1 MNNETF
7 SFGNKTTNFN
17 YDKISGL
24 GESNYENEDL
34 FNTEVSNETVQ
45 MSDTLNQYQAFNSF
59 NNYENDVFTN
69 GPLSYD
75 QNQFYNP
82 QEVNVDPN
90 FVNGVENVPEVN
102 NNTVLEQPIVQ
113 NVVDS
118 SQEQFES
125 VNPYEEQNNLNDT
138 VEVEETTEP
147 NEGFDTP
154 NHDELE
160 PSTNNFEF
168 APYEEQSLNQDTNA
182 SFDVT
187 QYEEQPLNQNVDS
200 SYLDTN
206 VSFESNMFNDNYNLP
221 VVNPTVESKVV
232 LSETPISELEKLTQ
246 FEEEKIQTTDIKSLF
261 DRVGVNVKE
270 ASDIFKKNTQMKE
283 KIDSRFE
290 ELKKLQSEVEK
301 SKKSQYDEI
310 NSYKE
315 DVLGKLTEKK
325 EEIER
330 RLNKLKEFQ
339 STLEKEK
346 QEFEQY
352 RKAEKEEIERVQ
364 KEVQEAYESRREEL
378 NHIEDVLRKQ
388 KDALDEERSQLSL
401 DRIQYESDKNELA
414 NNLLKFNEI
423 VDSFTNGMDK
433 INKE

>member
-1 MNNETF
+1 MNNEVNETF
-7 SFGNKTTNFN
+7 SFGNEENGFDYN
-17 YDKISGL
+17 RISGL

-34 FNTEVSNETVQ
+34 FNVEVSNEN
-45 MSDTLNQYQAFNSF
+45 SEIANPLNQYSNFNSF
-59 NNYENDVFTN
+59 GDTNNEFESQPQNDQQYPVFN
-69 GPLSYD
+69 AEKVE
-75 QNQFYNP
+75 
-82 QEVNVDPN
+82 EVSDSDD
-90 FVNGVENVPEVN
+90 E
-102 NNTVLEQPIVQ
+102 VQ
-113 NVVDS
+113 NLDNIDYAKVDYV
-118 SQEQFES
+118 QS
-125 VNPYEEQNNLNDT
+125 VDENNLNESIETEEENEPLEIFEESNQDENKPSVDNFELST
-138 VEVEETTEP
+138 EEET
-147 NEGFDTP
+147 
-154 NHDELE
+154 
-160 PSTNNFEF
+160 
-168 APYEEQSLNQDTNA
+168 SL
-182 SFDVT
+182 SK
-187 QYEEQPLNQNVDS
+187 NVDD
-200 SYLDTN
+200 SYLDTDR
-206 VSFESNMFNDNYNLP
+206 SFDTAMFADNYNLP
-221 VVNPTVESKVV
+221 VVNPSVEPKME
-232 LSETPISELEKLTQ
+232 LSSTPISELEKLTH
-246 FEEEKIQTTDIKSLF
+246 FEEEKIQTTDIKTLF

-270 ASDIFKKNTQMKE
+270 ASDIFKKNSEMKE

-290 ELKKLQSEVEK
+290 ELKKLQSEVER

-315 DVLGKLTEKK
+315 EVLGKLTEKK

-339 STLEKEK
+339 SSLEKEK

-352 RKAEKEEIERVQ
+352 RKTEKEEIEKVQ

>member
-1 MNNETF
+1 MNNEVNETF
-7 SFGNKTTNFN
+7 SFGSEANNFDYN
-17 YDKISGL
+17 RISGL

-34 FNTEVSNETVQ
+34 FNTEVSNDSLQTSE
-45 MSDTLNQYQAFNSF
+45 TLNQYPNFESF
-59 NNYENDVFTN
+59 NNYENNEFINQPLEYEQDQIFYTEEVGQVSNHNGEIQNSNGISIHDVNFDQE
-69 GPLSYD
+69 SD
-75 QNQFYNP
+75 QNYQIEALNSTED
-82 QEVNVDPN
+82 QI
-90 FVNGVENVPEVN
+90 EN
-102 NNTVLEQPIVQ
+102 T
-113 NVVDS
+113 
-118 SQEQFES
+118 ES
-125 VNPYEEQNNLNDT
+125 YGGQNNLEESAEAEETAETTEVFDATNQEESELGSDNLDFT
-138 VEVEETTEP
+138 VQEETT
-147 NEGFDTP
+147 
-154 NHDELE
+154 
-160 PSTNNFEF
+160 
-168 APYEEQSLNQDTNA
+168 
-182 SFDVT
+182 
-187 QYEEQPLNQNVDS
+187 LNQNVDD
-200 SYLDTN
+200 SYLDTS
-206 VSFESNMFNDNYNLP
+206 VSFESNMFDDNYSLP
-221 VVNPTVESKVV
+221 VVAPTVEQKIV
-232 LSETPISELEKLTQ
+232 LGETPISELEKLTH

-270 ASDIFKKNTQMKE
+270 ASDIFKKNTEMKE

-315 DVLGKLTEKK
+315 EVLGKLTEKK

-339 STLEKEK
+339 SSLEKER

-352 RKAEKEEIERVQ
+352 RKTEKEEIERVQ
-364 KEVQEAYESRREEL
+364 KEVQEAYDSRREEL